1 MDAAEA
7 KKETESKEAT
17 EASELQKAL
26 NEDQSEKAVD
36 QSEVKTEPKT
46 ETTSSDQTDK
56 ASSQNKDAQADLY
69 GPNFKQLI
77 DPEPRSEC
85 EIVFELTW
93 PTYEPLKPLNSLVSY
108 RFEFFKV

>member
-46 ETTSSDQTDK
+46 ETTSSDQLDK
-56 ASSQNKDAQADLY
+56 AASQNKDAQADLY

-77 DPEPRSEC
+77 DPEPRSEWK
-85 EIVFELTW
+85 IVLADLWTAKI
-93 PTYEPLKPLNSLVSY
+93 TKAT
-108 RFEFFKV
+108 K

>member
-46 ETTSSDQTDK
+46 ETTSTDQPDK

-77 DPEPRSEC
+77 DPEPRSEWK
-85 EIVFELTW
+85 IVLAKMADFWTAKI
-93 PTYEPLKPLNSLVSY
+93 TKAT
-108 RFEFFKV
+108 K